1 MTEAPETPAP
11 KPDAKLIAG
20 LPAWKWAC
28 LALSVLVM
36 GVAVA
41 APLPHWGAKP
51 ASVGSP
57 DSNLATGFAPAGS
70 APDSTAPE
78 DDTLSPAV
86 FRMGFSFFVGFAI
99 GFATRTFVKFTLFGI
114 GMFFLLLFGLQYAGI
129 IEVKWALLEA
139 RYHEAGS
146 WIGGQLSGFRAFI
159 TGYLPSAALAAAST
173 PPFQPNR
180 RFRRYRALHEAGPF
194 GPGKGTHMPGLV
206 ELWLPILV
214 SAVVIFVVSAVIWMA
229 PLHHKEDV
237 KYCPKQDELAD
248 ALRNLG
254 IAPGNYMFPNC
265 ANSKDYKSEEFKK
278 RHDAGPWG
286 MLNLWP
292 AKPNMGKNMLTTFIL
307 YLVISAI
314 VGYVTSLARPAG
326 AGFAEVLRVATTAAF
341 LCYVLGGTPNGVW
354 FGKRLRFFVTD
365 AIDGVVYSFI
375 TGAVFAWFWPAA
387 NAPSITT

>member
-1 MTEAPETPAP
+1 VTEAPETPAP

-146 WIGGQLSGFRAFI
+146 WIGGQLLFSR
-159 TGYLPSAALAAAST
+159 TAASADT
-173 PPFQPNR
+173 APFTKPAR
-180 RFRRYRALHEAGPF
+180 SGRERGH
-194 GPGKGTHMPGLV
+194 T
-206 ELWLPILV
+206 
-214 SAVVIFVVSAVIWMA
+214 
-229 PLHHKEDV
+229 
-237 KYCPKQDELAD
+237 CPDL
-248 ALRNLG
+248 L
-254 IAPGNYMFPNC
+254 
-265 ANSKDYKSEEFKK
+265 NSGCRS
-278 RHDAGPWG
+278 
-286 MLNLWP
+286 
-292 AKPNMGKNMLTTFIL
+292 
-307 YLVISAI
+307 S
-314 VGYVTSLARPAG
+314 SRP
-326 AGFAEVLRVATTAAF
+326 
-341 LCYVLGGTPNGVW
+341 
-354 FGKRLRFFVTD
+354 
-365 AIDGVVYSFI
+365 S
-375 TGAVFAWFWPAA
+375 
-387 NAPSITT
+387 